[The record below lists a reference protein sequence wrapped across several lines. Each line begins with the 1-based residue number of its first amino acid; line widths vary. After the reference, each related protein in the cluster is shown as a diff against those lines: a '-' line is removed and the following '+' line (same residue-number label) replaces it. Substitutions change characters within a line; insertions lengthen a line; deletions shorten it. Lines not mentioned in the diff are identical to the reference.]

1 MREIKS
7 SYPVSEMMSILNP
20 ALAKYQK
27 VSPPFTQCTD
37 GSNLGECVCVCGDK
51 CIILH
56 VSLKLGQHTSQTQAD
71 LPKRPVDLL

>member
-1 MREIKS
+1 MREIKT
-7 SYPVSEMMSILNP
+7 SYPVSETMSSLKP
-20 ALAKYQK
+20 ALATYQK
-27 VSPPFTQCTD
+27 VSPPFSECTD
-37 GSNLGECVCVCGDK
+37 GTNLGKCVYVCGDK